1 MRKKRGWGDKK
12 ILDVTIKEL
21 CLYLGLALC
30 CEIFGVIVANY
41 YIDRYSGEHFFTVG
55 ILESVSFESRK
66 SEYKIELRMGGK
78 QYEISRPYNIPSYN
92 YGIEGDSALDAMREL
107 QAQLEGNIGREI
119 RIEYIEH
126 RNQIL
131 GLTIGDTEYI
141 NADAALKDFTAAERS
156 VRNIFLAAFV
166 ITFVP
171 FVMIL
176 FRLLHE
182 KNFDESR

>member
-66 SEYKIELRMGGK
+66 K